1 MVLTPLK
8 IYQDLKN
15 NSLDKKNAI
24 ELLITLIEN
33 SEKDDVRLESVQ
45 LLEKIDIKDDKVFK
59 ILENLLISDS
69 NKKVRTLAAKY
80 IKKSFIEYAIAPT
93 KWAIQYETDYNCI
106 LTIIEMLIKI
116 DTEESK
122 SILFNEIKK
131 IKKTKYIDKGKQYK
145 NNFRK
150 SLKGLFKTKKIKTFS
165 CKELAEILINYKT
178 IEALI
183 EKFYTVYFKLENG
196 LVKALDLSDLG
207 WNVNVWKQKYADRIE
222 SISDIIG
229 LMNLKYLKTLDLSNN
244 RIKNVKDLI
253 NLENLTHLYLSNN
266 KLNIENLEYFEKM
279 LNLKF
284 LDIHRNPIA
293 DKLNIQEIRKKLNVK
308 IKKNLLFE

>member
-1 MVLTPLK
+1 MALTPLK

-15 NSLDKKNAI
+15 NSLDKKNAA

-45 LLEKIDIKDDKVFK
+45 LLEKIDIKDDKIFK
-59 ILENLLISDS
+59 MLENLLISDS
-69 NKKVRTLAAKY
+69 NGIVRTLAANY
-80 IKKSFIEYAIAPT
+80 IKKSFIEYAIAPI
-93 KWAIQYETDYNCI
+93 KWAIQYESDYNCI
-106 LTIIEMLIKI
+106 LTIIETLIKI
-116 DTEESK
+116 DNEESK
-122 SILFNEIKK
+122 SILVNEIKK
-131 IKKTKYIDKGKQYK
+131 IRKTKYMDKDKQYK

-150 SLKGLFKTKKIKTFS
+150 SLKELFKTKKIKTFS

-183 EKFYTVYFKLENG
+183 KKFYTLYFKLENG
-196 LVKALDLSDLG
+196 LVIALDLSDLG
-207 WNVNVWKQKYADRIE
+207 WNVNVWKQKYADRIK

-229 LMNLKYLKTLDLSNN
+229 LMNLKYLKSLDLSNN
-244 RIKNVKDLI
+244 RIESVEDLI
-253 NLENLTHLYLSNN
+253 NLKNLTHLYLSNN
-266 KLNIENLEYFEKM
+266 KINIENLDFFEKM